1 MTFWEM
7 HDLLFDNQF
16 AFEDSDLTTYAQNL
30 DLNMRQFAEDMKSE
44 EIVKKVKDD
53 FLSGVRSGVNGT
65 PTFFINGVRFDQPSE
80 VEFLQEAI
88 ESAAKNGAR
97 KEE

>member
-1 MTFWEM
+1 
-7 HDLLFDNQF
+7 
-16 AFEDSDLTTYAQNL
+16 
-30 DLNMRQFAEDMKSE
+30 MRSE
-44 EIVKKVKDD
+44 EIAKKVKDD
-53 FLSGVRSGVNGT
+53 FLSGVKSGVNGT

-88 ESAAKNGAR
+88 ESAAKNGTR